1 MFFLKKL
8 LLSRHGNEHLPQE
21 VLNFRLVYGIVVYG
35 FMGAVRGLD
44 EGLIGT
50 TTTLPS
56 FSRQF
61 KLEDPSLD
69 ADAQANR
76 LSNITSMVQLGS
88 IAGSLVAFFLT
99 DRIGRVWAVRELV
112 VIWMIGIAIYL
123 AAAAN
128 GSLGMVIAGRFIAGI
143 GIGQTTVVGPT
154 YLAEIAPG
162 AFRGLAVSVFAGM
175 VYFGTML
182 AYFAAWGSSL
192 HISDD
197 SQLQWILPNL
207 LHVYFAA
214 LIALGSFWSIES
226 PRWLVKVGK
235 VQKAGQNLAKIR
247 DLSEDHEFVT
257 AEMKDI
263 SDQLEREAEATKS
276 TGFLARLKEFVVPA
290 PNRYRLML
298 SVMTQLLSQWSGASS
313 ITIYA
318 PRYFAMIGTS
328 GTEGRLLATAVLGAV
343 KLSTA
348 IICAIFLIDWIGR
361 KRSMLGGITIQSIA
375 LLYVA
380 LFLQISGSAD
390 KAGVSQSPSTKRA
403 ATGAVAMI
411 YLSGV
416 GWAAGWNTMQYLMSA
431 ETYPLQLR
439 ALGSSVAMAVP
450 EMLIGLTNPGTMFFF
465 AAVSAIGLLW
475 VWFFVPEL
483 KGMSL
488 ESVDA
493 VFELPWYV
501 IGRRGPQLVH
511 DLEDHETIERIAE
524 AKGDAVTIEHSE
536 KVKGTH

>member
-1 MFFLKKL
+1 MD
-8 LLSRHGNEHLPQE
+8 
-21 VLNFRLVYGIVVYG
+21 IV
-35 FMGAVRGLD
+35 
-44 EGLIGT
+44 
-50 TTTLPS
+50 
-56 FSRQF
+56 
-61 KLEDPSLD
+61 
-69 ADAQANR
+69 
-76 LSNITSMVQLGS
+76 
-88 IAGSLVAFFLT
+88 
-99 DRIGRVWAVRELV
+99 
-112 VIWMIGIAIYL
+112 IGIAIYL
-123 AAAAN
+123 AAASK

-162 AFRGLAVSVFAGM
+162 PFRGLAVSVFAGM
-175 VYFGTML
+175 VYFGTMI

-192 HISDD
+192 HVSDG

-214 LIALGSFWSIES
+214 IIALGSLWSIES

-235 VQKAGQNLAKIR
+235 VQQAGRNLAKIR
-247 DLSEDHEFVT
+247 NLPEDNDFIN

-263 SDQLEREAEATKS
+263 SDQLEREAEVTKS
-276 TGFLARLKEFVVPA
+276 AGFLARLKEFVVPA

-361 KRSMLGGITIQSIA
+361 KRSMLGGITLQSIA

-390 KAGVSQSPSTKRA
+390 KTPRIESPSTKRA
-403 ATGAVAMI
+403 ATGAVVMI

-439 ALGSSVAMAVP
+439 ALGSSVAMV
-450 EMLIGLTNPGTMFFF
+450 LHF
-465 AAVSAIGLLW
+465 AN
-475 VWFFVPEL
+475 
-483 KGMSL
+483 
-488 ESVDA
+488 
-493 VFELPWYV
+493 
-501 IGRRGPQLVH
+501 Q
-511 DLEDHETIERIAE
+511 
-524 AKGDAVTIEHSE
+524 
-536 KVKGTH
+536 